1 MSDLKQAPST
11 STGLGQAKE
20 VWRALWR
27 SRWLALSVAWIT
39 SAVLGA
45 AVLTIK
51 DRYEASAR
59 IYIDTQSVLK
69 PLMAGLAFQP
79 NIDQQLSMLA
89 RTLISRP
96 NAELLRAAPE
106 VGWDDTASQG
116 DPARRAAEVE
126 SLMKAIKMAPGGT
139 GTNSYTLSYR
149 DTDPQRAERVV
160 TQLVKMFVASG
171 SDTKRKDSQDA
182 RHFIEEEIREH
193 EAKLVAA
200 EERLKDFKLKNF
212 GVTGVSSQGYFT
224 RMSSLAEEVDKLK
237 LEFSAAEQS
246 REALKRELASEAPQL
261 PAPPPAPGQ
270 LAAPAPVPAPLVS
283 EFEPR
288 LEGMR
293 KQLDELLRRYTD
305 EHPDVVSTRRTIAQL
320 EVQKRQ
326 DLEARAEARAKAIA
340 IEGPKGPTAM
350 AALAAT
356 GPTNPVFQQLRISL
370 AAAEA
375 NVASLRVRLSTQ
387 QSRLAETRALANRTP
402 QIEAEFSQLN
412 RDYEI
417 IRKNYEQL
425 VSRRESAS
433 LGVKIDESS
442 PLAEFRI
449 IDPPR
454 TAPAAVQPNR
464 VSLALA
470 GALLAMVAGVAAA
483 LLRAKM
489 RPVVNT
495 PKDLR
500 ELSGRPVLG
509 SVSLIMNPQALRAQR
524 AGSFGLAAGAGTLM
538 LAQLAWVAW
547 VAVQARV

>member
-1 MSDLKQAPST
+1 MKPALTTD
-11 STGLGQAKE
+11 TGLSQAKDAM
-20 VWRALWR
+20 RALWR
-27 SRWLALSVAWIT
+27 SRWLALGVAWGV
-39 SAVLGA
+39 SAVLSLG
-45 AVLTIK
+45 VLTVK

-116 DPARRAAEVE
+116 DPVRRAAEVE

-193 EAKLVAA
+193 EAKLVAS

-293 KQLDELLRRYTD
+293 KQLVELLRRYTD

-350 AALAAT
+350 AALAGT

-412 RDYEI
+412 RDYDI

-433 LGVKIDESS
+433 LGVKIDETN

-454 TAPAAVQPNR
+454 TSPSAVLPSR
-464 VSLALA
+464 LSLALA
-470 GALLAMVAGVAAA
+470 GALLAIAAGVGAA
-483 LLRAKM
+483 LLRDKL
-489 RPVVNT
+489 RPVVST
-495 PKDLR
+495 PKGLR

-509 SVSLIMNPQALRAQR
+509 SVTLALGPMGLRAQR
-524 AGSFGLAAGAGTLM
+524 AATLGLAAGVGSLM
-538 LAQLAWVAW
+538 LAQLGWLAWVA
-547 VAVQARV
+547 QARI

>member
-1 MSDLKQAPST
+1 MKQAPST
-11 STGLGQAKE
+11 ITGLSQAQAVMRE
-20 VWRALWR
+20 LWR
-27 SRWLALSVAWIT
+27 SRWLALGVAWVT

-45 AVLTIK
+45 AVLSVK

-79 NIDQQLSMLA
+79 NIEQQLSMLA

-96 NAELLRAAPE
+96 NIEVLRASPE
-106 VGWDDTASQG
+106 VGWDNAASQD
-116 DPARRAAEVE
+116 DPTRREAEVE
-126 SLMKAIKMAPGGT
+126 TLMKAIKMAPGGA
-139 GTNSYTLSYR
+139 GTNSYTISYR
-149 DTDPQRAERVV
+149 DTDPQRAQRLVA
-160 TQLVKMFVASG
+160 QLVKMFVASS
-171 SDTKRKDSQDA
+171 SDSKRKDSQDA
-182 RHFIEEEIREH
+182 RSFIEQEIREH
-193 EAKLVAA
+193 EAKLVAS
-200 EERLKDFKLKNF
+200 EERLKEFKLKNF
-212 GVTGVSSQGYFT
+212 GVTGVSAQGYFA
-224 RMSSLAEEVDKLK
+224 RMSSLAEEVDKLR
-237 LEFSAAEQS
+237 LEFSAAEHS
-246 REALKRELASEAPQL
+246 RDALKRELASESPQL
-261 PAPPPAPGQ
+261 PVT
-270 LAAPAPVPAPLVS
+270 APASPGAPAGPAPLVS
-283 EFEPR
+283 EYEPR
-288 LEGMR
+288 LEAAR

-305 EHPDVVSTRRTIAQL
+305 EHPDVVSTRRVIAQL

-326 DLEARAEARAKAIA
+326 DLEARAEARARALA
-340 IEGPKGPTAM
+340 LEGPRGPTAM
-350 AALAAT
+350 AAAA
-356 GPTNPVFQQLRISL
+356 TNPVFQQLRISL

-387 QSRLAETRALANRTP
+387 QAKLGETRALANRTP

-454 TAPAAVQPNR
+454 TSPSPVLPSR

-470 GALLAMVAGVAAA
+470 GALLALATGVGAA
-483 LLRAKM
+483 LLRAKL
-489 RPVVNT
+489 RPVVST
-495 PKDLR
+495 PKALR

-509 SVSLIMNPQALRAQR
+509 SVSLLMNAQALRAQR
-524 AGSFGLAAGAGTLM
+524 AGSFGLAAGAGSLM

-547 VAVQARV
+547 VAAQARV

>member
-1 MSDLKQAPST
+1 MKPALTTD
-11 STGLGQAKE
+11 TGLSQAKDAM
-20 VWRALWR
+20 RALWR
-27 SRWLALSVAWIT
+27 SRWLALGVAWGV
-39 SAVLGA
+39 SAVLSLG
-45 AVLTIK
+45 VLTVK

-96 NAELLRAAPE
+96 NAELLRASPE

-116 DPARRAAEVE
+116 DPVRRAAEVE
-126 SLMKAIKMAPGGT
+126 SLMKAIKMAPGGS
-139 GTNSYTLSYR
+139 GTNSYLLSYR
-149 DTDPQRAERVV
+149 DTDPQRAQRVV
-160 TQLVKMFVASG
+160 AQLVKMFVASG
-171 SDTKRKDSQDA
+171 TDNKRKDSQDA

-193 EAKLVAA
+193 EAKLVAS

-212 GVTGVSSQGYFT
+212 GITGVSSQGYFT

-246 REALKRELASEAPQL
+246 RDALRRELASEAPQL
-261 PAPPPAPGQ
+261 PAPPPAAGQ
-270 LAAPAPVPAPLVS
+270 LAVPAPVPAPLVS

-350 AALAAT
+350 AALAGT

-412 RDYEI
+412 RDYDI

-433 LGVKIDESS
+433 LGVKIDETN

-454 TAPAAVQPNR
+454 TSPSAVLPSR

-470 GALLAMVAGVAAA
+470 GALLAIAAGVGAA
-483 LLRAKM
+483 LLRDKL
-489 RPVVNT
+489 RPVVST
-495 PKDLR
+495 PKGLR

-509 SVSLIMNPQALRAQR
+509 SVTLALGPMGLRAQR
-524 AGSFGLAAGAGTLM
+524 TATLGLAAGVGSLM
-538 LAQLAWVAW
+538 LAQLGWLAWVA
-547 VAVQARV
+547 QARI

>member
-1 MSDLKQAPST
+1 MKQAPST
-11 STGLGQAKE
+11 ITGLSQAQAVMRE
-20 VWRALWR
+20 LWR
-27 SRWLALSVAWIT
+27 SRWLALSVAWVT

-45 AVLTIK
+45 AVLTVK

-96 NAELLRAAPE
+96 NAELLRASPE
-106 VGWDDTASQG
+106 VGWDDSASQG

-126 SLMKAIKMAPGGT
+126 ALMKAIKMAPGGT

-160 TQLVKMFVASG
+160 AQLVKMFVASG
-171 SDTKRKDSQDA
+171 ADTKRKDSQDA

-212 GVTGVSSQGYFT
+212 GVTGVSSQGYFA

-246 REALKRELASEAPQL
+246 RDALRRELSSEAPQL

-270 LAAPAPVPAPLVS
+270 LAAPSPAPLVS

-288 LEGMR
+288 LEAMR

-305 EHPDVVSTRRTIAQL
+305 EHPDVVSTRRAIAQL

-326 DLEARAEARAKAIA
+326 DLEARAEARARAIA

-350 AALAAT
+350 AAAGT

-387 QSRLAETRALANRTP
+387 QARLAEIRALANRTP

-412 RDYEI
+412 RDYDI

-433 LGVKIDESS
+433 LGVKIDETS

-454 TAPAAVQPNR
+454 TSPSPVLPSR
-464 VSLALA
+464 ISLALA
-470 GALLAMVAGVAAA
+470 GALLALAAGVGAA
-483 LLRAKM
+483 LLRDKL
-489 RPVVNT
+489 RPVVST
-495 PKDLR
+495 PKGLR

-509 SVSLIMNPQALRAQR
+509 SVTLLLGPMGLRAQR
-524 AGSFGLAAGAGTLM
+524 SATLGLAAGVGSLM
-538 LAQLAWVAW
+538 LAQLGWLAWVAT
-547 VAVQARV
+547 QARI

>member
-1 MSDLKQAPST
+1 MSELKQAPST

-79 NIDQQLSMLA
+79 NINEQLSMLA

-96 NAELLRAAPE
+96 NAELLRASPE
-106 VGWDDTASQG
+106 VGWDNAASQ
-116 DPARRAAEVE
+116 DNPTRREAEVE
-126 SLMKAIKMAPGGT
+126 SLMKAIKMAPGGA
-139 GTNSYTLSYR
+139 GTNSYTISYR
-149 DTDPQRAERVV
+149 DTDPQRAQRLVA
-160 TQLVKMFVASG
+160 QLVKMFVASS
-171 SDTKRKDSQDA
+171 SDSKRKDSQDA
-182 RHFIEEEIREH
+182 RSFIEQEIREN
-193 EAKLVAA
+193 EAKLVAS

-212 GVTGVSSQGYFT
+212 GVTGVSAQGYFA
-224 RMSSLAEEVDKLK
+224 RMSSLAEEVDKLR

-246 REALKRELASEAPQL
+246 RDALKRELASEAPQL
-261 PAPPPAPGQ
+261 PVAALASPG
-270 LAAPAPVPAPLVS
+270 APAPAALVS
-283 EFEPR
+283 EYEPR
-288 LEGMR
+288 LEGSR

-305 EHPDVVSTRRTIAQL
+305 EHPDVVSIRRTIAQL

-326 DLEARAEARAKAIA
+326 DLEARAEARAKALA
-340 IEGPKGPTAM
+340 LEGPKGPTAM
-350 AALAAT
+350 AAAA
-356 GPTNPVFQQLRISL
+356 TNPVFQQLRVSL

-387 QSRLAETRALANRTP
+387 QSRLAEIRALANRTP

-449 IDPPR
+449 IEPPR

-464 VSLALA
+464 VSLAALS
-470 GALLAMVAGVAAA
+470 ALLAIAAGVGAA
-483 LLRAKM
+483 LLRAKL
-489 RPVVNT
+489 RPVVGT
-495 PKDLR
+495 PKALR

-538 LAQLAWVAW
+538 LTQLAWLAWVA
-547 VAVQARV
+547 AQARI

>member
-1 MSDLKQAPST
+1 MKPALTTD
-11 STGLGQAKE
+11 TGLSQAKDAM
-20 VWRALWR
+20 RALWR
-27 SRWLALSVAWIT
+27 SRWLALGVAWGV
-39 SAVLGA
+39 SAVLSLG
-45 AVLTIK
+45 VLTVK

-116 DPARRAAEVE
+116 DPVRRAAEVE

-305 EHPDVVSTRRTIAQL
+305 EHPDVVSTRRAIAQL

-412 RDYEI
+412 RDYDI

-454 TAPAAVQPNR
+454 TSPSAVLPSR
-464 VSLALA
+464 LSLALA
-470 GALLAMVAGVAAA
+470 GALLAIAAGVGAA
-483 LLRAKM
+483 LLRDKL
-489 RPVVNT
+489 RPVVST
-495 PKDLR
+495 PKGLR

-509 SVSLIMNPQALRAQR
+509 SVTLALGPMGLRAQR
-524 AGSFGLAAGAGTLM
+524 AATLGLAAGVGSLM
-538 LAQLAWVAW
+538 LAQLGWLAWVA
-547 VAVQARV
+547 QARI

>member
-1 MSDLKQAPST
+1 M
-11 STGLGQAKE
+11 
-20 VWRALWR
+20 RALWR
-27 SRWLALSVAWIT
+27 SRWLALSVAWGL

-45 AVLTIK
+45 AVLTVK

-79 NIDQQLSMLA
+79 NIEEQLRMLA

-96 NAELLRAAPE
+96 NAELLRASPE
-106 VGWDDTASQG
+106 IGWDDSASQG

-126 SLMKAIKMAPGGT
+126 SLMKAIKMAPGGS
-139 GTNSYTLSYR
+139 GTNSYLLSYR
-149 DTDPQRAERVV
+149 DTDPRRAERVL
-160 TQLVKMFVASG
+160 TQLVKMFVSSGAS
-171 SDTKRKDSQDA
+171 TKRKDSQDA

-193 EAKLVAA
+193 EAKLVAS

-212 GVTGVSSQGYFT
+212 GVTGVSAQDYFV
-224 RMSSLAEEVDKLK
+224 RMSSLAEEVDKLR

-246 REALKRELASEAPQL
+246 RDALRRELSAEAPQL
-261 PAPPPAPGQ
+261 PPPPPAPGQ
-270 LAAPAPVPAPLVS
+270 PAAAPSPAPLVS

-293 KQLDELLRRYTD
+293 NQLDELLRRYTD
-305 EHPDVVSTRRTIAQL
+305 EHPDVVSARRTIAQL

-326 DLEARAEARAKAIA
+326 DLEARAEAQAKAIA
-340 IEGPKGPTAM
+340 LEGPKGPTAM
-350 AALAAT
+350 ALVAGT

-375 NVASLRVRLSTQ
+375 SVASLRVRLGTQ
-387 QSRLAETRALANRTP
+387 QVRLAEIRALANRTP

-412 RDYEI
+412 RDYDV

-433 LGVKIDESS
+433 LGVKIDETS

-454 TAPAAVQPNR
+454 TAPSPVLPNR
-464 VSLALA
+464 ISLALA
-470 GALLAMVAGVAAA
+470 GMLLALAAGVGAA
-483 LLRAKM
+483 LLRDKL
-489 RPVVNT
+489 RPVVST
-495 PKDLR
+495 PKALR

-509 SVSLIMNPQALRAQR
+509 SVTLLLNPMGQRAQR
-524 AGSFGLAAGAGTLM
+524 AATLSLAAGVGSLM
-538 LAQLAWVAW
+538 LAQLGWLAWVA
-547 VAVQARV
+547 AQARI